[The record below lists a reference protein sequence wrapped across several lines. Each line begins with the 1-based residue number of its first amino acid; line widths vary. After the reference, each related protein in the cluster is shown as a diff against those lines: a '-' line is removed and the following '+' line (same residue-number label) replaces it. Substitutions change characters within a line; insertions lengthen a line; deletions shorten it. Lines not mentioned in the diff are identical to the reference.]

1 MNRDCYL
8 SSSTVVG
15 HLPGWQE
22 QAFSEQPG
30 EAHGGFSLARIV
42 SYVLVQLAPGNAGS
56 IARKISR
63 IPGVKMAHA
72 VTGPFDIIAYVEVP
86 DLEALSDL
94 VLSRLQKVKGVEK
107 TQTALVVSPTS
118 SPGMIKGARRT
129 KKA

>member
-1 MNRDCYL
+1 M
-8 SSSTVVG
+8 
-15 HLPGWQE
+15 
-22 QAFSEQPG
+22 
-30 EAHGGFSLARIV
+30 ARVV

-56 IARKISR
+56 IARTISR

-107 TQTALVVSPTS
+107 TQTALVVTPTS
-118 SPGMIKGARRT
+118 SSARAKGARRA